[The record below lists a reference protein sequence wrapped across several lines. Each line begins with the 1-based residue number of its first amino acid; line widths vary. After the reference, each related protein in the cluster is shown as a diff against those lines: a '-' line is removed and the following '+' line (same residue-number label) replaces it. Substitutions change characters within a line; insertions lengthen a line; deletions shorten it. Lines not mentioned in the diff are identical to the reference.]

1 MSRISFNEVLE
12 PIINLDEL
20 ATNELESTGYCQVE
34 DDYFVVKVDHCYFVT
49 KAINFAGLNLNCKEE
64 EN

>member
-1 MSRISFNEVLE
+1 MSKISFNADLE

-20 ATNELESTGYCQVE
+20 ATKELETTGYAQV
-34 DDYFVVKVDHCYFVT
+34 DDEYFVIKVDHYYYVT
-49 KAINFAGLNLNCKEE
+49 KIVDVAGLNLNCKEE